1 MPSCLGLYIENNLIK
16 YAKVSKEKETKK
28 IEAFGVKF
36 YERVEDGIKQ
46 IIEETYSYKIPICIN
61 VSEENYNYFKMFA
74 LLKKTDLDKAIKTEF
89 ESYCTDKG
97 FNVNVFE
104 GRYAVT
110 ENLTENQQLKVIYI
124 SNNKIDLN
132 KRMQLL
138 EQYTLT
144 GVYPLPIAIANLVET
159 APKENA
165 VIVNIEEKTT
175 ITTIINQKIYDV
187 KKLDEGSEDFLS
199 KINLKENSYSK
210 AYDVC
215 KETTIYTSEGK
226 ELTEIQTGYL
236 EEIMPTL
243 YSIVGQVQKTINE
256 NMEKIQNVYITG
268 TAALIN
274 NIDLYFQEYLEG
286 AKCEVLKPNFVSKK
300 PDINIKDY
308 IEVNSAIAIALMG
321 LGEGIEGMNFKKNT
335 LMEQLKAI
343 FAIEIGGKKSEKT
356 GKIKGKTNIKLQN
369 MFKNDLNQPLDKIE
383 KGLLNAV
390 AGLVILFVVYSGF
403 SMVLKKEFNKKTEEV
418 SQSIQN
424 TNKQIED
431 IKQDSSNIKQQK
443 DIYID
448 YIEELEKT
456 AKIAQEKNKT
466 KGAYPNLL
474 NQLMNVIPTNVQIKS
489 IEDKGDGKIE
499 ILVQSPKYEQIAFFI
514 GSIKTEVILT
524 NVISTSGQRSSDVI
538 TVKIEGELP

>member
-16 YAKVSKEKETKK
+16 YAKVSKEKENKK

-36 YERVEDGIKQ
+36 YERIEDGIKQ
-46 IIEETYSYKIPICIN
+46 VIEETYSYKIPICIN
-61 VSEENYNYFKMFA
+61 VSEENYNYFNMFA

-110 ENLTENQQLKVIYI
+110 KKLTENQQLKVIYI

-138 EQYTLT
+138 EQYNLT
-144 GVYPLPIAIANLVET
+144 GVYPLPIAITNLVET

-175 ITTIINQKIYDV
+175 ITTIINQQIYDV

-226 ELTEIQTGYL
+226 ELTEIRTGYL

-243 YSIVGQVQKTINE
+243 YSIAGQVQKAINE

-286 AKCEVLKPNFVSKK
+286 ATCEVLKPNFV
-300 PDINIKDY
+300 
-308 IEVNSAIAIALMG
+308 
-321 LGEGIEGMNFKKNT
+321 
-335 LMEQLKAI
+335 
-343 FAIEIGGKKSEKT
+343 
-356 GKIKGKTNIKLQN
+356 
-369 MFKNDLNQPLDKIE
+369 
-383 KGLLNAV
+383 
-390 AGLVILFVVYSGF
+390 
-403 SMVLKKEFNKKTEEV
+403 
-418 SQSIQN
+418 
-424 TNKQIED
+424 
-431 IKQDSSNIKQQK
+431 
-443 DIYID
+443 
-448 YIEELEKT
+448 
-456 AKIAQEKNKT
+456 
-466 KGAYPNLL
+466 
-474 NQLMNVIPTNVQIKS
+474 
-489 IEDKGDGKIE
+489 
-499 ILVQSPKYEQIAFFI
+499 
-514 GSIKTEVILT
+514 
-524 NVISTSGQRSSDVI
+524 
-538 TVKIEGELP
+538 

>member
-16 YAKVSKEKETKK
+16 YAKVSKEKENKK

-36 YERVEDGIKQ
+36 YERIEDGIKQ
-46 IIEETYSYKIPICIN
+46 VIEETYSYKIPICIN
-61 VSEENYNYFKMFA
+61 VSEENYNYFNMFA

-110 ENLTENQQLKVIYI
+110 KKLTENQQLKVIYI

-138 EQYTLT
+138 EQYNLT
-144 GVYPLPIAIANLVET
+144 GVYPLPIAITNLVET

-175 ITTIINQKIYDV
+175 ITTIINQQIYDV

-226 ELTEIQTGYL
+226 ELTEIRTGYL

-243 YSIVGQVQKTINE
+243 YSIAGQVQKAINE

-286 AKCEVLKPNFVSKK
+286 TTCEVLKPNFVSKT

-321 LGEGIEGMNFKKNT
+321 LGEGVEGMNFKKNT
-335 LMEQLKAI
+335 LMDQLKAI
-343 FAIEIGGKKSEKT
+343 FTIEIGNKKTEKN
-356 GKIKGKTNIKLQN
+356 GKTKAKSNINLQKI
-369 MFKNDLNQPLDKIE
+369 FKNDLKQPLDNIE
-383 KGLLNAV
+383 KNLLNTAVGLL
-390 AGLVILFVVYSGF
+390 ILFIVYSGF
-403 SMVLKKEFNKKTEEV
+403 SLALKKEFVKKTEEV
-418 SQSIQN
+418 AQSIQN
-424 TNKQIED
+424 TNKQIENV
-431 IKQDSSNIKQQK
+431 KKDSSNIKQQK
-443 DIYID
+443 DIYSD

-456 AKIAQEKNKT
+456 VKIAQEKNKT

-474 NQLMNVIPTNVQIKS
+474 NQLMNVIPTSVQIKS
-489 IEDKGDGKIE
+489 IEDKGEGKIE

-524 NVISTSGQRSSDVI
+524 NVISTSGQKSSDII

>member
-1 MPSCLGLYIENNLIK
+1 M
-16 YAKVSKEKETKK
+16 
-28 IEAFGVKF
+28 
-36 YERVEDGIKQ
+36 
-46 IIEETYSYKIPICIN
+46 
-61 VSEENYNYFKMFA
+61 SEEVYQYFYFFNLLNKND
-74 LLKKTDLDKAIKTEF
+74 LKKAIETEF
-89 ESYCTDKG
+89 ESYCSDKN
-97 FNVNVFE
+97 FNRNALE
-104 GRYAVT
+104 TRYALV
-110 ENLTENQQLKVIYI
+110 EDLQDKEKIKAIYI
-124 SNNKIDLN
+124 SVNKAEINRKLQEFDGNAVSTITSLPMAITNVID
-132 KRMQLL
+132 
-138 EQYTLT
+138 
-144 GVYPLPIAIANLVET
+144 ANQ
-159 APKENA
+159 KENVA
-165 VIVNIEEKTT
+165 IINIEENTT
-175 ITTIINQKIYDV
+175 ITTVLEQKIYNVDRV
-187 KKLDEGSEDFLS
+187 DTGMETILNSISE
-199 KINLKENSYSK
+199 KENSYSK
-210 AYDVC
+210 AYEIC
-215 KETTIYTSEGK
+215 KNTTIYTMEGK
-226 ELTEIQTGYL
+226 ELIQEEENQYL
-236 EEIMPTL
+236 EDIMPTL
-243 YSIVGQVQKTINE
+243 YNIVQEVKNIVDNSL
-256 NMEKIQNVYITG
+256 NRIDKIYITG
-268 TAALIN
+268 TGSVIN
-274 NIDLYFQEYLEG
+274 NIDLYFQEYFTNI
-286 AKCEVLKPNFVSKK
+286 KCEILKPFFIPENVK
-300 PDINIKDY
+300 INIKDY

-489 IEDKGDGKIE
+489 IEDKGDGNIE

>member
-16 YAKVSKEKETKK
+16 YAKVSKEKENKK

-36 YERVEDGIKQ
+36 YERIEDGIKQ
-46 IIEETYSYKIPICIN
+46 VIEETYSYKIPICIN
-61 VSEENYNYFKMFA
+61 VSEENYNYFNMFA

-110 ENLTENQQLKVIYI
+110 KKLTENQQLKVIYI

-138 EQYTLT
+138 EQYNLT
-144 GVYPLPIAIANLVET
+144 GVYPLPIAITNLVET

-175 ITTIINQKIYDV
+175 ITTIINQQIYDV

-226 ELTEIQTGYL
+226 ELTEIRTGYL

-243 YSIVGQVQKTINE
+243 YSIAGQVQKAINE

-286 AKCEVLKPNFVSKK
+286 ATCEVLKPNFVSKT

-335 LMEQLKAI
+335 LKDQLKAI
-343 FAIEIGGKKSEKT
+343 FTIEIGNKKTEKN
-356 GKIKGKTNIKLQN
+356 GKTKAKSNINLQKI
-369 MFKNDLNQPLDKIE
+369 FKNDLKQPLDNIE
-383 KGLLNAV
+383 KNLLNTAVGLL
-390 AGLVILFVVYSGF
+390 ILFIVYSGF
-403 SMVLKKEFNKKTEEV
+403 SLALKKEFVKKTEEV
-418 SQSIQN
+418 AQSIQN
-424 TNKQIED
+424 TNKQIENV
-431 IKQDSSNIKQQK
+431 KKDSSNIKQQK
-443 DIYID
+443 DIYSD
-448 YIEELEKT
+448 YIEEL
-456 AKIAQEKNKT
+456 
-466 KGAYPNLL
+466 
-474 NQLMNVIPTNVQIKS
+474 
-489 IEDKGDGKIE
+489 
-499 ILVQSPKYEQIAFFI
+499 
-514 GSIKTEVILT
+514 
-524 NVISTSGQRSSDVI
+524 
-538 TVKIEGELP
+538 